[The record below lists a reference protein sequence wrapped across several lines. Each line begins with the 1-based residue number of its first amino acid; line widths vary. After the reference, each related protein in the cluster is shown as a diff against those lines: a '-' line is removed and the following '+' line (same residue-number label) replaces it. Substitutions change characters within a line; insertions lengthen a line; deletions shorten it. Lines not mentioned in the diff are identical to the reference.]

1 MTPESLFSMAGAL
14 VMPAWLLLILGPRRW
29 PVLNALPAYVVPI
42 ILSALYAALV
52 LTHFAEAGG
61 GYGTLAEVR
70 TLMSSDM
77 MLLAG
82 WVHYLAFDLF
92 IGAWAARRMDTV
104 GISRIIQA
112 GVLPTIF
119 LFGPV
124 GLLLAFLIE
133 AGSRPVGQARFL
145 SSLQKA

>member
-1 MTPESLFSMAGAL
+1 MTPETLFSMAGAL
-14 VMPAWLLLILGPRRW
+14 VMPAWLFLIFGPRRW
-29 PVLNALPAYVVPI
+29 PLLNAIPAYAVPLA
-42 ILSALYAALV
+42 LSAFYAVLV
-52 LTHFAEAGG
+52 LTHFSAAGG

-92 IGAWAARRMDTV
+92 IGAWAARRMDAA

-112 GVLPTIF
+112 FVLPTIF
-119 LFGPV
+119 LFGPA
-124 GLLLAFLIE
+124 GLLLTFAIE
-133 AGSRPVGQARFL
+133 AGTRPVRLFPFP